1 MNFRDG
7 IYAIFAI
14 QTGVDNAK
22 VILFCFRY
30 CDNPSFELAVRKAVE
45 FWRLMEIAQRR

>member
-1 MNFRDG
+1 MKFRGG
-7 IYAIFAI
+7 IYAIFAM
-14 QTGVDNAK
+14 QTRVDNAK
-22 VILFCFRY
+22 AILLFFRY